1 VYLSTKLVGERT
13 VLDGL
18 RQSGSSKCLFPRH
31 SGKHLE
37 AVVLNTAGGVTG
49 GDSFAVMAHA
59 SAGTTL
65 TTTTQACERA
75 YKAQSGQVGQIRN
88 HLTIAS
94 RARINW
100 LAQETILFD
109 GCALDRKLSIDME
122 SGASL
127 LMVEPLIFGRR
138 AMGEA
143 LTDVCFLDK
152 IEIRKAGK
160 TLFLDTVRLIG
171 NAQAHLAKRYIANG
185 AGALATVIYVADD
198 AALGEK
204 DLRSTLAETA
214 GISLIQDDVLVL
226 RLLAKDGYDLRQ
238 TMIPVLKRLYGDDL
252 PRCWMT

>member
-1 VYLSTKLVGERT
+1 
-13 VLDGL
+13 
-18 RQSGSSKCLFPRH
+18 
-31 SGKHLE
+31 
-37 AVVLNTAGGVTG
+37 
-49 GDSFAVMAHA
+49 
-59 SAGTTL
+59 
-65 TTTTQACERA
+65 
-75 YKAQSGQVGQIRN
+75 
-88 HLTIAS
+88 
-94 RARINW
+94 
-100 LAQETILFD
+100 
-109 GCALDRKLSIDME
+109 ME

-226 RLLAKDGYDLRQ
+226 RLLAKDGYELRQ